1 MRWKNILDI
10 LLQDASGRKEL
21 IALAELAM
29 QELTEQFNLVSSK
42 NFEDFERNLQEEDID
57 DFMDVVKKNQL
68 GFIKWKLA
76 VMSQKT
82 KDKMKLFIQ
91 WSVWLSISE

>member
-1 MRWKNILDI
+1 M
-10 LLQDASGRKEL
+10 LQDASGRKEFR
-21 IALAELAM
+21 ALAELAM

-91 WSVWLSISE
+91 